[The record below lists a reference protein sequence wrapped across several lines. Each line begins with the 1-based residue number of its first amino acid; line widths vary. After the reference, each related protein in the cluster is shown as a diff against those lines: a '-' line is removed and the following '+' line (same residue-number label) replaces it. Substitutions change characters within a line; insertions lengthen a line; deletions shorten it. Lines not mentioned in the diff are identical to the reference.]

1 MKSVK
6 KYYEAYTLIEE
17 NQKITGVI
25 DVTPFIIYFA
35 ENVYG
40 KFENREICVDVF
52 DLFKQA
58 LSKGEIT
65 AKEEQLWQFVVAN
78 YGISDFS
85 TKQLEKDFGN
95 APTQP
100 FALLC

>member
-1 MKSVK
+1 MYRIK
-6 KYYEAYTLIEE
+6 K
-17 NQKITGVI
+17 VI
-25 DVTPFIIYFA
+25 C
-35 ENVYG
+35 
-40 KFENREICVDVF
+40 CVIV
-52 DLFKQA
+52 LA
-58 LSKGEIT
+58 KGEIT